1 MAISLKNIDDR
12 LKVVEAGGNIIVE
25 QSGKAQNWY
34 VKYKNGLIMQG
45 GYKSMSSG
53 TNRTETFPLNTP
65 FTTNTYVA
73 ISQPNFALE
82 IEDAKSFGI
91 ANVVSRTTTSF
102 NVKKV
107 MTESVTVHWL
117 AIGYLISYRIL
128 NRVYAYV
135 KSLRDFKAM
144 IKSHSFCKLLS
155 KISRE
160 VI

>member
-1 MAISLKNIDDR
+1 MAISLNSVNTR
-12 LKVVEAGGNIIVE
+12 LTTVENNGNIITA

-53 TNRTETFPLNTP
+53 TNRTETFNLNTP
-65 FTTNTYVA
+65 FTTTTYVA
-73 ISQPNFALE
+73 ISQSNISIE
-82 IEDAKSFGI
+82 IEAGSYGM
-91 ANVVSRTTTSF
+91 AHVVSRTTTTF
-102 NVKKV
+102 NVRKS
-107 MTESVTVHWL
+107 MNEACIVHWL

-128 NRVYAYV
+128 NYAYAYI
-135 KSLRDFKAM
+135 KSLRDFKAI